1 MQNFFTVALP
11 LLATVTTSTATLPS
25 VFPPPPVNGPPPFAI
40 IQEEPTSKTATR
52 EVAPEEPKETRLI
65 CKGCNTNESLALA
78 YFQDIGIRDRNSLAT
93 IMGNIKQES
102 NFHSNICEGGS
113 RIPYGACRYGGYGL
127 IQWTSTNRY
136 IGLGSFANRYGGDPS
151 TLHTQLRYL
160 TNETQWK
167 RIESLMRT
175 PGKPI
180 NSYMRY
186 AYSWIGWGIHG
197 ARTHYAY
204 NYLSKFEEVS
214 IA

>member
-1 MQNFFTVALP
+1 MQQFLTVALP
-11 LLATVTTSTATLPS
+11 LAVTVTTSTATLPFS
-25 VFPPPPVNGPPPFAI
+25 NYKMDGPPPSVN
-40 IQEEPTSKTATR
+40 EKTATR

-136 IGLGSFANRYGGDPS
+136 IGLG
-151 TLHTQLRYL
+151 
-160 TNETQWK
+160 
-167 RIESLMRT
+167 
-175 PGKPI
+175 
-180 NSYMRY
+180 
-186 AYSWIGWGIHG
+186 
-197 ARTHYAY
+197 
-204 NYLSKFEEVS
+204 
-214 IA
+214 